1 LRCSAASRSRET
13 VGYNVDVADGRPGY
27 KSHPLWEAA
36 IRLAH
41 DAYGLA
47 DAIRSAD
54 PDAAGEIRK
63 AAVSVPA
70 RIAGALSAETSGE
83 KESEAAGASAALGW
97 LAARA
102 ESANAPAFEGLAQRA
117 RELSRGVGLQL
128 GGENRPVC

>member
-1 LRCSAASRSRET
+1 
-13 VGYNVDVADGRPGY
+13 VAEGRPRY
-27 KSHPLWEAA
+27 KTHPLWEEA

-47 DAIRSAD
+47 DAIRAAN
-54 PDAAGEIRK
+54 PDAAGEIRR

-83 KESEAAGASAALGW
+83 KETEAAGASAALGW

-102 ESANAPAFEGLAQRA
+102 ETANAPASAGLADRA
-117 RELSRGVGLQL
+117 RALSRGVGLAL

>member
-1 LRCSAASRSRET
+1 
-13 VGYNVDVADGRPGY
+13 VAEGRPAY

-47 DAIRSAD
+47 DAIRSND
-54 PDAAGEIRK
+54 PDAAGEIRR

-83 KESEAAGASAALGW
+83 KETEAAGASAALGW

-102 ESANAPAFEGLAQRA
+102 ESAHAPAFEGLADRA
-117 RELSRGVGLQL
+117 RELSRGVGLEL
-128 GGENRPVC
+128 GGENRPFC

>member
-1 LRCSAASRSRET
+1 MSESR
-13 VGYNVDVADGRPGY
+13 PHY

-47 DAIRSAD
+47 DAIRGAD
-54 PDAAGEIRK
+54 PDAAGEIRR

-83 KESEAAGASAALGW
+83 KESEAAGASAALVW

-102 ESANAPAFEGLAQRA
+102 ESAKAPSYEGLADRA
-117 RELSRGVGLQL
+117 RELSRGVGIEL
-128 GGENRPVC
+128 GGEDGPFN

>member
-1 LRCSAASRSRET
+1 
-13 VGYNVDVADGRPGY
+13 VADGRPTY

-54 PDAAGEIRK
+54 PDAAGEIRR
-63 AAVSVPA
+63 AAVTVPA

-102 ESANAPAFEGLAQRA
+102 ESANTPAFVGLAERA

-128 GGENRPVC
+128 RGEDRPVC

>member
-1 LRCSAASRSRET
+1 
-13 VGYNVDVADGRPGY
+13 VPHGRPQY

-47 DAIRSAD
+47 DAIRDAD
-54 PDAAGEIRK
+54 PDTAGEIRR

-70 RIAGALSAETSGE
+70 RIAGALSAETPVE
-83 KESEAAGASAALGW
+83 KESEAAGASAALVW

-102 ESANAPAFEGLAQRA
+102 ESANAPRYESLADRA
-117 RELSRGVGLQL
+117 RELSRGVGLEL

>member
-1 LRCSAASRSRET
+1 MRRAA
-13 VGYNVDVADGRPGY
+13 VGYNVAVAEGRPRY

-47 DAIRSAD
+47 DAIRAAA
-54 PDAAGEIRK
+54 PAAAGEIRR
-63 AAVSVPA
+63 AAVTVPA
-70 RIAGALSAETSGE
+70 RIAGALSADDSGE
-83 KESEAAGASAALGW
+83 KETEAAGASAALGW

-102 ESANAPAFEGLAQRA
+102 ETANAPEFVGLAERA

-128 GGENRPVC
+128 RGEDRPVC

>member
-1 LRCSAASRSRET
+1 VRPRRPPAAS
-13 VGYNVDVADGRPGY
+13 VGYNDAVAEGRPEY

-47 DAIRSAD
+47 DAIRPAD
-54 PDAAGEIRK
+54 PDGAGEIRR

-70 RIAGALSAETSGE
+70 RIAGALCAETSGE
-83 KESEAAGASAALGW
+83 KESEAASASAALGW

-102 ESANAPAFEGLAQRA
+102 ERANAPQSEGLADRA
-117 RELSRGVGLQL
+117 RQLSRGVGLAL
-128 GGENRPVC
+128 RGEHGPVC